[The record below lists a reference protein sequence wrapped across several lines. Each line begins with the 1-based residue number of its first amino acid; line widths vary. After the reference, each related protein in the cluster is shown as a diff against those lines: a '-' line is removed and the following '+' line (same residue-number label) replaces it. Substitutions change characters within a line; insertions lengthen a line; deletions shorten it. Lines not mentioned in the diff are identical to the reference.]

1 MNHFNIAQNL
11 VRLRHEKKITQEQ
24 LAYFLGVTK
33 ASVSK
38 WETRQSLPDISL
50 LPLIASFFDS
60 SIDELIGYY
69 PQLSKEE
76 IMQLYYEFSEDFANK
91 PFDEVMDKINVHI
104 KMYYSCYPFI
114 FQICILLINYYML
127 AKDKPQQ
134 TEVLQQIIAL
144 CEHVQCDCK
153 DMNICSN
160 VVVLQAIAN
169 LQLGKAKEVIE
180 LLEDI
185 TKPYKLINHGGIYL
199 TMAYM
204 MLGNIEKAKSFT
216 QLNLYYD
223 ILSLVGDAK
232 QYLSISVDNFDVCN
246 ETVKRIDKVIKAFE
260 LKKLHPND
268 TAVFY
273 YQAAICYCSN
283 EDIQNALYYLNLY
296 VDCLEELLKD
306 EEIILHGDWY
316 FDSIIES
323 FKEFG
328 VGLKA
333 PRNRKAILEDVYC
346 SLENPAFANLYKEVN
361 YKEIK
366 DRLKKFLSTT
376 NFIK

>member
-1 MNHFNIAQNL
+1 MNHFNISENIG
-11 VRLRHEKKITQEQ
+11 RLRHEKKITQEQ

-38 WETRQSLPDISL
+38 WETAQSLPDVSL
-50 LPLIASFFDS
+50 LPLIASFFDI
-60 SIDELIGYY
+60 SIDELIGYH

-91 PFDEVMDKINVHI
+91 SFEEVMDKINVHI
-104 KMYYSCYPFI
+104 KMYYACYPFI
-114 FQICILLINYYML
+114 FQVCILLINYYML
-127 AKDKPQQ
+127 AKEKAQQ
-134 TEVLQQIIAL
+134 TEVLQLIITL

-160 VVVLQAIAN
+160 VVILQAIAN

-180 LLEDI
+180 LLEDV
-185 TKPYKLINHGGIYL
+185 TKPYKLINQGSIYL

-204 MLGNIEKAKSFT
+204 MLGNTQKARSFT

-232 QYLSISVDNFDVCN
+232 QYLSISIDNVDVCN

-260 LKKLHPND
+260 LIRLHPND
-268 TAVFY
+268 AAVFY
-273 YQAAICYCSN
+273 YQAAVCYAAN
-283 EDIQNALYYLNLY
+283 NDITNTLHYLNLY
-296 VDCLEELLKD
+296 VDCLEELLKND
-306 EEIILHGDWY
+306 KIMLHGDWY
-316 FDSIIES
+316 FDSIMES

-328 VGLKA
+328 IGLKA

-346 SLENPAFANLYKEVN
+346 SLENPVFENLQKETDYKV
-361 YKEIK
+361 IK
-366 DRLKKFLSTT
+366 DRLKNIS
-376 NFIK
+376 

>member
-232 QYLSISVDNFDVCN
+232 QYLSISIDNFDVCN
-246 ETVKRIDKVIKAFE
+246 ETIKRIDKVIKAFE

-333 PRNRKAILEDVYC
+333 PRNRKVILEDVYC

>member
-50 LPLIASFFDS
+50 LPLLASFFDIS
-60 SIDELIGYY
+60 VDELIGYH

-76 IMQLYYEFSEDFANK
+76 IIELYYASPEDFAK
-91 PFDEVMDKINVHI
+91 KSFEEVMDKINVHV

-114 FQICILLINYYML
+114 FQVCILLINYYTL
-127 AKDKPQQ
+127 AKEKSQQ
-134 TEVLQQIIAL
+134 TEVLQLIITL
-144 CEHVQCDCK
+144 CEHVQSDCK
-153 DMNICSN
+153 DMNICSS

-169 LQLGKAKEVIE
+169 LQIGKAQEVIE

-185 TKPYKLINHGGIYL
+185 TKPYKLVNQSSIYL

-204 MLGNIEKAKSFT
+204 MLGDIQKAKSVT

-223 ILSLVGDAK
+223 ILALVGDAK
-232 QYLSISVDNFDVCN
+232 QYCSISIDNFDVCN
-246 ETVKRIDKVIKAFE
+246 ETVKRIDKVIEAFE
-260 LKKLHPND
+260 LIKLHPND

-273 YQAAICYCSN
+273 YQAAVCYSTN
-283 EDIQNALYYLNLY
+283 KDIKNTVHYLNLY
-296 VDCLEELLKD
+296 VDCLEELFKND
-306 EEIILHGDWY
+306 EIMLHGDWY
-316 FDSIIES
+316 FDSIMES

-333 PRNRKAILEDVYC
+333 PRNRKAILQDVYD
-346 SLENPAFANLYKEVN
+346 SLENPVFANLQKESEYN
-361 YKEIK
+361 MIK
-366 DRLKKFLSTT
+366 DRLKKIL
-376 NFIK
+376 

>member
-50 LPLIASFFDS
+50 LPLLASFFDS
-60 SIDELIGYY
+60 SIDELIGYH

-76 IMQLYYEFSEDFANK
+76 IMQLYYEFSEDFAK
-91 PFDEVMDKINVHI
+91 KSFEEVMDKINVHI

-114 FQICILLINYYML
+114 FQVCILLINYYTL
-127 AKDKPQQ
+127 AKEKAQQ
-134 TEVLQQIIAL
+134 TEVLQLIITL

-153 DMNICSN
+153 DMNICSS

-169 LQLGKAKEVIE
+169 LQMGKAKEVIK
-180 LLEDI
+180 LLEDV
-185 TKPYKLINHGGIYL
+185 TKPYKLTNQSSIYL
-199 TMAYM
+199 TTAYM
-204 MLGNIEKAKSFT
+204 MLGNTQKAKSVT

-232 QYLSISVDNFDVCN
+232 QYCSISIDNFDICN
-246 ETVKRIDKVIKAFE
+246 ETIKRIDKVIEAFE
-260 LKKLHPND
+260 LIKLHPND

-273 YQAAICYCSN
+273 YQAAICYCVN
-283 EDIQNALYYLNLY
+283 NDIKNTLHYLNLY
-296 VDCLEELLKD
+296 VDCLEELFKNND
-306 EEIILHGDWY
+306 IMLHGDWY
-316 FDSIIES
+316 FDSIVES

-328 VGLKA
+328 AGLKA
-333 PRNRKAILEDVYC
+333 PRNRKAILEDVYG
-346 SLENPAFANLYKEVN
+346 SLENPAFANLQKETDYKV
-361 YKEIK
+361 IK
-366 DRLKKFLSTT
+366 DRLKKIS
-376 NFIK
+376 

>member
-1 MNHFNIAQNL
+1 MEGAMNHFNIAQNL

-50 LPLIASFFDS
+50 LPLLASFFDIS
-60 SIDELIGYY
+60 VDELIGYH

-76 IMQLYYEFSEDFANK
+76 IIQLYYEFSEDFAK
-91 PFDEVMDKINVHI
+91 KSFEEVMDKINVHV

-114 FQICILLINYYML
+114 FQVCILLINYYTL
-127 AKDKPQQ
+127 AKEKSQQ
-134 TEVLQQIIAL
+134 TEVLQLIITL
-144 CEHVQCDCK
+144 CEHVQSDCK
-153 DMNICSN
+153 DMNICSSI
-160 VVVLQAIAN
+160 VVLQAIAN
-169 LQLGKAKEVIE
+169 LQMGKAQEVIE

-185 TKPYKLINHGGIYL
+185 TKPYKLVNQSSIYL

-204 MLGNIEKAKSFT
+204 MLGDIQKAKSVT

-223 ILSLVGDAK
+223 ILALVGDAK
-232 QYLSISVDNFDVCN
+232 QYCSISIDNFDICN
-246 ETVKRIDKVIKAFE
+246 ETVKRIDKVIEAFE
-260 LKKLHPND
+260 LIKLHPND

-273 YQAAICYCSN
+273 YQAAVCYSTN
-283 EDIQNALYYLNLY
+283 KDIKNTVHYLNLY
-296 VDCLEELLKD
+296 VDCLEELFKND
-306 EEIILHGDWY
+306 EIMLHGDWY
-316 FDSIIES
+316 FDSIMES

-333 PRNRKAILEDVYC
+333 PRNRKAILQDVYD
-346 SLENPAFANLYKEVN
+346 SLENPVFANLQKESEYN
-361 YKEIK
+361 MIK
-366 DRLKKFLSTT
+366 DRLKKIL
-376 NFIK
+376 

>member
-50 LPLIASFFDS
+50 LPLIASFFDI

-333 PRNRKAILEDVYC
+333 PRNRKVILEDVYC

>member
-169 LQLGKAKEVIE
+169 LQMGKAKEVIE
-180 LLEDI
+180 LLEDV

-232 QYLSISVDNFDVCN
+232 QYLSISIDNFDVCN
-246 ETVKRIDKVIKAFE
+246 ETIKRIDKVIKAFE

-333 PRNRKAILEDVYC
+333 PRNRKVILEDVYC

-366 DRLKKFLSTT
+366 DRLKKFL
-376 NFIK
+376 